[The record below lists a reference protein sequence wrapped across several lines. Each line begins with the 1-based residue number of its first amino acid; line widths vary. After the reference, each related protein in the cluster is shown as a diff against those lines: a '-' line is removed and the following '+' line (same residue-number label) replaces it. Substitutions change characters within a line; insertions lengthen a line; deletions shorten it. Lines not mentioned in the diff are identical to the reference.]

1 MYARLM
7 ILHQIFHFCER
18 TLHPLY
24 HPQGHDGLGH
34 NLEKNFLG
42 NLAFLEAHVIS
53 ISFEILI
60 TPSIAAFQEMMG
72 SFKIYIYPP
81 PSSAP

>member
-34 NLEKNFLG
+34 NLEKKCFGLSK
-42 NLAFLEAHVIS
+42 AHVFEPVIPQAIS
-53 ISFEILI
+53 GRPNLCIVRNQPNQ
-60 TPSIAAFQEMMG
+60 T
-72 SFKIYIYPP
+72 
-81 PSSAP
+81 